1 MSRTS
6 LRAHGFR
13 AARALLYRV
22 LIPVCMHS
30 GPLEPL
36 SLRLFRRL
44 TDHLPTLEGLPCPIH
59 VNGLTLW
66 YDSDRPSNTIRGLA
80 AGGYEQSIADLFA
93 TVLQPGMAVLDVGA
107 HIGYFSLVAARH
119 VGLTGRVWSFEPDPA
134 NRASLERNVATNRM
148 TNQISVVP
156 VAVASA
162 VGESS
167 LYRVAGDT
175 GSSTLYPSKET
186 AGERI
191 AVITTSLDVW
201 ADSEGWPSID
211 LVKMDAEGAEGV
223 VLAGMTELMMRNP
236 NIVVVLEFQADAL
249 EAADEDPLDF
259 LRRLLAMT
267 CGHVELLDDR
277 GGRVLGRHDDLER
290 LVRRSRWA
298 PLNLALRDVV
308 APEDPSH
315 RRRLRSAAGQGGH
328 DVRDAR

>member
-1 MSRTS
+1 MR
-6 LRAHGFR
+6 LRAYGFR

-22 LIPVCMHS
+22 LIPLCMRS
-30 GPLEPL
+30 GPLEPV
-36 SLRLFRRL
+36 SLGLFRGL
-44 TDHLPTLEGLPCPIH
+44 TDRLPTLEGLPCPIH

-93 TVLQPGMAVLDVGA
+93 TILRPGMAVLDVGA

-148 TNQISVVP
+148 ADRISVVP

-167 LYRVAGDT
+167 LYRVASDT
-175 GSSTLYPSKET
+175 GSSTLYPGKE
-186 AGERI
+186 AGGERI
-191 AVITTSLDVW
+191 AVTTTSLDVW
-201 ADSEGWPSID
+201 ADSAGWPSID

-223 VLAGMTELMMRNP
+223 VLAGMIELTKRNP
-236 NIVVVLEFQADAL
+236 DLVVVLEFQADAL
-249 EAADEDPLDF
+249 EAADEDPIGF
-259 LRRLLAMT
+259 LRGLLAMT
-267 CGHVELLDDR
+267 SGHVELLDDR
-277 GGRVLGRHDDLER
+277 GGRFLGRHDDLER

-308 APEDPSH
+308 APEDPSY
-315 RRRLRSAAGQGGH
+315 RRGLGSAPGRGGH